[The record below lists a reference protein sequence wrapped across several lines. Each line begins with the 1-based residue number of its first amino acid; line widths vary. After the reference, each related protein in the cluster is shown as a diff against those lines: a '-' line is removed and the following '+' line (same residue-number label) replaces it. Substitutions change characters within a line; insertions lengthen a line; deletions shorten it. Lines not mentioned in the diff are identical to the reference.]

1 MGLMDKMKTQATALA
16 EKAQEGA
23 KIGQERLAQLQT
35 KRQGDALLLEF
46 GGIAYQQRAGRAD
59 PGAEGRL
66 AELTTQIAAYEALNG
81 PIRVTRATPAPGAS
95 GSYVPGGA
103 GPASPTGPAGSD
115 GSPGSEGSAG
125 PSSPSGSEGSA
136 SPAGAD
142 GIPTGAYAA
151 DSGDP
156 A

>member
-35 KRQGDALLLEF
+35 KRQADALLLEF

-95 GSYVPGGA
+95 GAYIPGGA
-103 GPASPTGPAGSD
+103 GPAGSAESD
-115 GSPGSEGSAG
+115 GSPEPEGSAG
-125 PSSPSGSEGSA
+125 PSTPPGSEGSA
-136 SPAGAD
+136 SPAGAG
-142 GIPTGAYAA
+142 GIPTGTYAA
-151 DSGDP
+151 DRDDP